1 MKFTRVKA
9 LLLVGVLIFQ
19 PMLSL
24 VSSAEMDHDH
34 SQHDHSAQQ
43 HHNVVAEHHARDSQD
58 NHNHNH
64 NHDHGHPELA
74 KAMAGHDCGPCLN
87 GDMSHCQCGAVVPPV
102 GFAFSLPLLLRDT
115 LSLYR
120 NVLAAHSQSLIR
132 PPIIA

>member
-24 VSSAEMDHDH
+24 VSSAEMEHDH
-34 SQHDHSAQQ
+34 SQHDHSAEQ
-43 HHNVVAEHHARDSQD
+43 HHNVVADHRASDAH
-58 NHNHNH
+58 
-64 NHDHGHPELA
+64 HDHDHSHPELA

-87 GDMSHCQCGAVVPPV
+87 GDMSHCQCSAVVPPAV
-102 GFAFSLPLLLRDT
+102 HAFSFYSLPLDALP
-115 LSLYR
+115 LYR
-120 NVLAAHSQSLIR
+120 NILAAHSQSLIR

>member
-9 LLLVGVLIFQ
+9 LLLVAVLIFQ

-43 HHNVVAEHHARDSQD
+43 YHNVVAEHHTSDSRDK
-58 NHNHNH
+58 
-64 NHDHGHPELA
+64 HDHGHSSSA